1 MELVSHRQLLAS
13 KVGEEE
19 DDGCVFPTIEAD
31 EKLLIPGLWVNYF
44 PSKRIPLINE
54 TALFTCS
61 SSLLETKVW

>member
-31 EKLLIPGLWVNYF
+31 EKLLIPGL
-44 PSKRIPLINE
+44 
-54 TALFTCS
+54 
-61 SSLLETKVW
+61 